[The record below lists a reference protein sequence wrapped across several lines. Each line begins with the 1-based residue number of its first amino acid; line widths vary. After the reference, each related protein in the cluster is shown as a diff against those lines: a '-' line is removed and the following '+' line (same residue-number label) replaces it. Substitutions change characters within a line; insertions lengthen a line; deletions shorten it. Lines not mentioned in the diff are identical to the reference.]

1 VECTDW
7 LYSLTPQVLAG
18 KTGNW
23 MSPVIAG
30 VKLAA
35 QQSIESLQSS
45 QSEWSVWD
53 AMSWSTMCPISICRD
68 IILHVAGL
76 KYGRAKAVSMNA
88 ASSWIGNRLRVIIRS
103 LLWLSI
109 APGRE

>member
-7 LYSLTPQVLAG
+7 LYSLASQVLAG
-18 KTGNW
+18 KIGNW

-53 AMSWSTMCPISICRD
+53 AMS
-68 IILHVAGL
+68 
-76 KYGRAKAVSMNA
+76 
-88 ASSWIGNRLRVIIRS
+88 
-103 LLWLSI
+103 
-109 APGRE
+109 